1 MNINTHF
8 RELRN
13 NYFFVDVLNKS
24 HAYARLHPDAK
35 ILHLGIGD
43 VTMPLPVV
51 LRYAAGAMSSGL
63 YSGSG
68 IRRVR
73 TRIRAFFRL
82 L

>member
-43 VTMPLPVV
+43 VTMPLP
-51 LRYAAGAMSSGL
+51 GASIQAMQKAVDELAHKETFHGYGL
-63 YSGSG
+63 EQ
-68 IRRVR
+68 RM
-73 TRIRAFFRL
+73 
-82 L
+82 

>member
-24 HAYARLHPDAK
+24 YAYARLHPDAK

-43 VTMPLPVV
+43 VTLPLPD
-51 LRYAAGAMSSGL
+51 ASIQAMQKAEDEL
-63 YSGSG
+63 AHKE
-68 IRRVR
+68 
-73 TRIRAFFRL
+73 T
-82 L
+82 